1 MKTDETHNYLKAPP
15 GMRYIWGLGL
25 FSFLIIFCIYATYSV
40 LIYSA
45 DAQYMIGNTE
55 YFALLADTTHSLCF
69 VSLCLLFAY
78 HLGSGISNILGGY
91 HYIDLELWDQDTNDI
106 GETFEQF
113 IRKFIRK
120 VCEGM
125 ISSISA
131 LISVNL
137 LGIFDPFANI
147 PETAYAV
154 FLGNNIM
161 TIIAFDLL
169 SYCIMLALTPVILS
183 IYRNYKN
190 KRQNHET

>member
-1 MKTDETHNYLKAPP
+1 MTHNYLKAPP

-45 DAQYMIGNTE
+45 DAQYVIGNTE

-78 HLGSGISNILGGY
+78 HLGSGISNMLAGY
-91 HYIDLELWDQDTNDI
+91 HYIVEPELWDQDTNDI
-106 GETFEQF
+106 GETFGQ
-113 IRKFIRK
+113 FIRK

-131 LISVNL
+131 VISVSL

-169 SYCIMLALTPVILS
+169 SYCIMLALIPVILS

-190 KRQNHET
+190 KNKRQNHET